1 METEVCTLKDI
12 QKQPRE
18 GASTAS
24 PAYERLSIL
33 AHQHVD
39 KDHEDSTIH
48 FLERNKNTD
57 LIEAD
62 NIEAFEKVSMLAM
75 MIWVACLPIL
85 KML

>member
-1 METEVCTLKDI
+1 MKGLQQRPLPMKD
-12 QKQPRE
+12 
-18 GASTAS
+18 
-24 PAYERLSIL
+24 SIL

-62 NIEAFEKVSMLAM
+62 NIKAFEKVSMWAM
-75 MIWVACLPIL
+75 KIWVACLPIL